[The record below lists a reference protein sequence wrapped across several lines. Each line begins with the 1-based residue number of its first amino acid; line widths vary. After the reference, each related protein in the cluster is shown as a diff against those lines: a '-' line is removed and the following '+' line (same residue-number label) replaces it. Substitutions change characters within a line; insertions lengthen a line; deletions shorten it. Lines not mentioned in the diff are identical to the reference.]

1 MTADVAEAWAN
12 GKDRLALLAPGP
24 DGQPLRAPTLHRQ
37 VHSTR
42 TVPASFRVNDL
53 RLGVAPGT
61 PKSTPTQVEESR
73 IPHRYQRISR
83 GATSGI
89 EPRTHGLRDKFWPSR
104 L

>member
-24 DGQPLRAPTLHRQ
+24 DGQPLRAPTLHQQ

-73 IPHRYQRISR
+73 IPHQYQRISR
-83 GATSGI
+83 GATWGI
-89 EPRTHGLRDKFWPSR
+89 
-104 L
+104 

>member
-1 MTADVAEAWAN
+1 VTADVAEAWAN

-61 PKSTPTQVEESR
+61 PNQRLHKSRRAESPTNINGFRVG
-73 IPHRYQRISR
+73 PP
-83 GATSGI
+83 GGF